1 MKKLKFRAKDDE
13 GNWNYGEGGEGL
25 SSFFAGIGG
34 GQLNSDT
41 LEQLKEPS
49 KVDLYGEYWEK
60 VKLC

>member
-41 LEQLKEPS
+41 LEQLVGP
-49 KVDLYGEYWEK
+49 VTDGGTHWER
-60 VKLC
+60 VEL